1 MKNERVEFGDNP
13 CLCRI
18 EEKCTNCGLCKKT
31 CDRIHGFKNECIKCG
46 QCILT
51 CPMGA
56 IVPKYDYQKVL
67 NYLNDTEYKVVIS
80 IAPASRVSLINE
92 LKLKGVDLTKKL
104 VGLLRKV
111 GFDYVY
117 DIAVGA
123 DLTTIEE
130 SLELI
135 DRIKTNNFPLMTSC
149 CPSWKNYAKKAN
161 LDKYVSTTKSPIKMQ
176 GYLVKNYL
184 TKYVD
189 LTEKVIHVLLMPCVS
204 KKEEI
209 LDTEDIDYVITTREL
224 LYMLNEANIELSKI
238 PESDFDPLLGNASS
252 SGIIF
257 GTSGGVLES
266 VLRTSYY
273 LMNNIELPES
283 LRNKM
288 LDSSIN
294 FQEYTYDFKKFKL
307 NVARVCGMNEL
318 KKLDLSKYHLIEVM
332 ACPGGCI
339 NGGGQPLV
347 PPNVFE
353 EAKQLKSDL
362 LIDIDKKANLKN
374 SYESKEINDIYTFD
388 VGRPGGKEAHRK
400 LHNEEKVN

>member
-13 CLCRI
+13 CLTRI
-18 EEKCTNCGLCKKT
+18 EEKCTRCGLCKKT
-31 CDRIHGFKNECIKCG
+31 CDSIHDFDHDCIKCG

-104 VGLLRKV
+104 VGLLRKI

-149 CPSWKNYAKKAN
+149 CPSWKNYAKKSG

-189 LTEKVIHVLLMPCVS
+189 LKNKVINVLLMPCVS

-209 LDTEDIDYVITTREL
+209 LDTDEIDYVITTREL
-224 LYMLNEANIELSKI
+224 LYMVNEANIELSKI
-238 PESDFDPLLGNASS
+238 PESDFDSLLGNATS

-257 GTSGGVLES
+257 GTSGGVCEA
-266 VLRTSYY
+266 VLRTTYY
-273 LMNNIELPES
+273 LMNNETMPDTLK
-283 LRNKM
+283 NKM
-288 LDSSIN
+288 LNNSLN
-294 FQEYTYDFKKFKL
+294 FDEHEYDFKKLKL
-307 NVARVCGMNEL
+307 RVAKVCGMKEL
-318 KKLDLSKYHLIEVM
+318 KKLDLTKYHIVEVM

-347 PPNVFE
+347 QPNVFS

-362 LIDIDKKANLKN
+362 LVDIDKKAKIVN
-374 SYESKEINDIYTFD
+374 SYESKEINDIYTYD
-388 VGRPGGKEAHRK
+388 VGTPGGKMAHKK

>member
-1 MKNERVEFGDNP
+1 MKDGRVEFGDNP
-13 CLCRI
+13 CLTRI
-18 EEKCTNCGLCKKT
+18 EEKCTRCGLCKKT
-31 CDRIHGFKNECIKCG
+31 CDRIHGFDNECIKCG

-67 NYLNDTEYKVVIS
+67 NYLNDTEYKVIIS
-80 IAPASRVSLINE
+80 IAPAPRVSLINE

-123 DLTTIEE
+123 DLTTVEE
-130 SLELI
+130 SLELVE
-135 DRIKTNNFPLMTSC
+135 RIKDNKFPLMTSC
-149 CPSWKNYAKKAN
+149 CPSWKNYAKNTN
-161 LDKYVSTTKSPIKMQ
+161 LDKYISTTKSPIKMQ
-176 GYLVKNYL
+176 GYLVKNYVS
-184 TKYVD
+184 KYVNFSD
-189 LTEKVIHVLLMPCVS
+189 KVIHVLLMPCVS
-204 KKEEI
+204 KKAEI
-209 LDTEDIDYVITTREL
+209 LDTDDIDFVITTREL
-224 LYMLNEANIELSKI
+224 LYMVNEANIELSKI
-238 PESDFDPLLGNASS
+238 PESDFDPLLGNATS

-266 VLRTSYY
+266 VLRTSYF
-273 LMNNIELPES
+273 LINNEQFPDNLK
-283 LRNKM
+283 NKM
-288 LDSSIN
+288 LNNALN
-294 FQEYTYDFKKFKL
+294 FEECTYDFKKLKL

-318 KKLDLSKYHLIEVM
+318 KKLDLSKYHLVEVM

-347 PPNVFE
+347 PPSVFD

-362 LIDIDKKANLKN
+362 LVDIDKKTSLNN
-374 SYESKEINDIYTFD
+374 SYESKEIGDIYTFD
-388 VGRPGGKEAHRK
+388 IGQPGGKEAHKK
-400 LHNEEKVN
+400 LILTFF